1 MIRATMSD
9 YETAI
14 GKSLSKMSQFSPTA
28 HVSER
33 IHSDDHQLANSF
45 ALVQAIEAEIDVV
58 EL

>member
-14 GKSLSKMSQFSPTA
+14 AKAFPKMSQLSPTA

-33 IHSDDHQLANSF
+33 IHSDDHQLANSL